1 MRITEGLISRRML
14 QDLQRAKL
22 AESQAAAQVS
32 TGNRMQRPSDD
43 PHGAMRAV
51 RIRADLAAT
60 TQYRRNVDDSMAW
73 ANATDSALSSIND
86 VLQRV
91 RELTV
96 QGGNDA
102 MSPQD
107 RADMAAEIDQLI
119 SQAKSAANTTYNGQY
134 IFAGEDN
141 DTPPYQP
148 DGPDGFG
155 GTAGP
160 IVRTIGPGVS
170 VQLNPTGGAI
180 LGNGTDGKALDVL
193 RDVAAHLRGGT
204 PADTNALRTTDLE
217 ALDATMAYIGT
228 ARAESGALTNR
239 LTSAANR
246 LMDLEASTEKARSD
260 IEYVDLAQA
269 ISTMSN
275 QQAVYQAA
283 LQATGSSLN
292 QRSLMDFLG

>member
-1 MRITEGLISRRML
+1 MRITEGLVSRRML

-60 TQYRRNVDDSMAW
+60 SQYRRNVDDSLAW
-73 ANATDSALSSIND
+73 AQGTDGALASIND

-91 RELTV
+91 RELVV

-102 MSPQD
+102 MSQKD

-119 SQAKSAANTTYNGQY
+119 SQAKSAANTRYNGQY

-141 DTPPYQP
+141 ATPPYQP
-148 DGPDGFG
+148 DGPDAFG
-155 GTAGP
+155 GTTGAV
-160 IVRTIGPGVS
+160 VRTIGPGVS

-180 LGNGTDGKALDVL
+180 LGDGTDGKALEVL

-204 PADTNALRTTDLE
+204 AADANALRTTDLQ
-217 ALDATMAYIGT
+217 ALDATMAYINT

-239 LTSAANR
+239 LTAAANR
-246 LMDLEASTEKARSD
+246 LMDLESSTEKARAD
-260 IEYVDLAQA
+260 IEHVDLAAA
-269 ISTMSN
+269 ISTLSN